1 MKADESLPLFVYE
14 VFLTIILNECKM
26 ANKYFYTYIHGT
38 ENSENNSFIPRKVAL
53 SYWNSL
59 IFDVNHRTIW
69 HQGMPFGNVY
79 PGTLSYGETFN
90 DIDNNI
96 AQGPYAHAEGYK
108 TKAIYV
114 DKDAND
120 YGSDVFQDSHIAM
133 GGMHAEGDNT
143 NASGLAS
150 HAEGAKTIALG
161 EASHAEG
168 YATEANGEASHA
180 EGSASQANGSN
191 SHAEGSNTESIG
203 NASHSEGIGTTA
215 TGEASH
221 TEGNNTEAIGRA
233 SHAEGLE
240 SSAKGNVSH
249 AEGQGRTS
257 SEYSHVEGQGS
268 IDENSSNSH
277 AENSGQISGSEN
289 AHAEGSSIIQGGSNY
304 AHAEGLGS
312 TVQQGI
318 AAHAEGEKT
327 TAQGKGAHSEGISTN
342 ALAKGSH
349 AEGTGVTIQINSDYA
364 HGEGQSNTINL
375 SGGAHVEGYSNTIT
389 NSAHAHVEGKGNTA
403 TSSPTSHI
411 EGEANTLENAEN
423 AHAEGKSNTV
433 TAIYAHAEG
442 QANTASGI
450 SSHVQGEANKANGTN
465 SFVSGRNNVVDGSN
479 SSILGGVDSNI
490 SVYVV
495 SSVAAGRKI
504 FLSNHQIN
512 GQDETVEAQAAFG
525 TGLMTSN
532 DNEFVVGK
540 WNVTYAS
547 GINGGTDP
555 FEGGTNSYESLFT
568 IGCGSDEDQ
577 RRNAMDVR
585 ANGISI
591 FYREGF
597 MYDQGDPDNQNCFP
611 EGLYPFATR
620 QYVDRH
626 DVGLR
631 NWEGSGTTPNY
642 TYKYVNAEYFNNY
655 VTNKARAD
663 YSHAEGSFTTT
674 YGVAS
679 HAEGLGTITRNEGEH
694 ASGKYNISTE
704 GETIF
709 SVGGGNGL
717 GQERNLLEVKYGNQ
731 DNGIAFVDSNPIVTA
746 LSPRT
751 IDISTYIW
759 TGTYKEYK
767 DEGGENGDQYDEH
780 TLYFV
785 EDGDAVNR
793 NDIITRDDIIG
804 LVDTMNVSLDQK
816 MNGVV
821 KSAATLAETNNKIL
835 QKIGRS
841 CSMSVTY
848 SYIWTGSNEEYQDLM
863 TYLNNNLFNNPP
875 TNAND
880 PNYVAYNIA
889 KNMQYIIH
897 M

>member
-1 MKADESLPLFVYE
+1 
-14 VFLTIILNECKM
+14 M

-79 PGTLSYGETFN
+79 PGTLSYGEVFN

-96 AQGPYAHAEGYK
+96 AQGPYAHAEGRN
-108 TKAIYV
+108 TKAQYKGEDI
-114 DKDAND
+114 ND
-120 YGSDVFQDSHIAM
+120 YGTESFNDSHVAI
-133 GGMHAEGDNT
+133 GGMHAEGDST
-143 NASGLAS
+143 EATGLAS
-150 HAEGAKTIALG
+150 HAEGTGSVASGEVSHAEGYQTEASGANSHAEGNITEASGANSHAEGYQTEASALFAHSEGTLSKAKSEASHAEGNNTEASGKYSHAEGSESSAKG

-168 YATEANGEASHA
+168 KGQTS
-180 EGSASQANGSN
+180 
-191 SHAEGSNTESIG
+191 
-203 NASHSEGIGTTA
+203 SEY
-215 TGEASH
+215 
-221 TEGNNTEAIGRA
+221 
-233 SHAEGLE
+233 
-240 SSAKGNVSH
+240 SH
-249 AEGQGRTS
+249 AEGQGK
-257 SEYSHVEGQGS
+257 
-268 IDENSSNSH
+268 IDENSANSH
-277 AENSGQISGSEN
+277 AENNGQVSGSE
-289 AHAEGSSIIQGGSNY
+289 Y
-304 AHAEGLGS
+304 AHAEGDS
-312 TVQQGI
+312 TVTGGSNYGHAEGHGSSVLQGI
-318 AAHAEGEKT
+318 AAHAEGVQT
-327 TAQGKGAHSEGISTN
+327 NANARGAHSEGISTH
-342 ALAKGSH
+342 ALAEGSH
-349 AEGTGVTIQINSDYA
+349 TEGTDVTIQANSFYA
-364 HGEGQSNTINL
+364 HGEGQKNNINL
-375 SGGAHVEGYSNTIT
+375 SEDAHIEGYSNTIT
-389 NSAHAHVEGKGNTA
+389 NSAHSHTEGRANTVTNSSASHAEGESNTVENGENAHVEGN
-403 TSSPTSHI
+403 
-411 EGEANTLENAEN
+411 N
-423 AHAEGKSNTV
+423 NTV
-433 TAIYAHAEG
+433 TGKYAHAEG
-442 QANTASGI
+442 QSNTATGT
-450 SSHVQGEANKANGTN
+450 SSHVQGESNTANGTN
-465 SFVSGRNNVVDGSN
+465 SFVSGINNRVEGSD
-479 SSILGGVDSNI
+479 SSILGGSDSNI
-490 SVYVV
+490 SEYVIR
-495 SSVAAGRKI
+495 SVAAGREV
-504 FLSNHQIN
+504 FLGNYQSN
-512 GQDETVEAQAAFG
+512 GQDVTVEAQAAFG

-532 DNEFVVGK
+532 NNEFVVGR

-568 IGCGSDEDQ
+568 IGCGGDEDQ
-577 RRNAMDVR
+577 RKNAMDVR
-585 ANGISI
+585 ANGISV
-591 FYREGF
+591 FYKEGF
-597 MYDQGDPDNQNCFP
+597 MYDQGDPNNQNCFP

-631 NWEGSGTTPNY
+631 NWEGSGTAPNY
-642 TYKYVNAEYFNNY
+642 TYKYINAEYFNNY
-655 VTNKARAD
+655 ANNYAGAD

-679 HAEGLGTITRNEGEH
+679 HAEGLGTITYNEGEH

-709 SVGGGNGL
+709 SIGGGNGL
-717 GQERNLLEVKYGNQ
+717 GQERNLLEVKYANQ
-731 DNGIAFVDSNPIVTA
+731 ENGIAFVDSKPIVTA
-746 LSPRT
+746 LSPRAADT
-751 IDISTYIW
+751 STYIW

-767 DEGGENGDQYDEH
+767 DEGGENGDRYDDH

-835 QKIGRS
+835 QKIGQS

-848 SYIWTGSNEEYQDLM
+848 SYIWTGSNKEYEDLM